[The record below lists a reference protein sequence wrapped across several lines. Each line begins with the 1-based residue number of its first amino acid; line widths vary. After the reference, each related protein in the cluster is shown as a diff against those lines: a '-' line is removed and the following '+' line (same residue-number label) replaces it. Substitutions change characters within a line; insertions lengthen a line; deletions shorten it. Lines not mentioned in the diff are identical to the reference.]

1 MMMKFCFVLS
11 VVLLMFSLSSCQK
24 NGVNSNQ
31 KDDGYRGIWYMNQ
44 PLESEYKYKYSG
56 GLGTYCAKHKPFAVY
71 SDKADKTFFCYGGTT
86 RDSNRQLI
94 HMVSYYDHKNE
105 TVPQPTILLDK
116 KTDDAHD
123 NPVISMDDE
132 GFIWIFSTSHGTSRP
147 SYIHRSKK
155 PYHIDD
161 FEIIDAT
168 RLEDGKEIPM
178 TNFSYLQA
186 WHLPQQGFVSF
197 FTKYGW
203 GSDRTIC
210 FMTSR
215 DGVKW
220 SAWQRLATIDKG
232 HYQIS
237 GVTRKKAASAFN
249 YHPEQGG
256 LNYRTN
262 LYYVETNNLGETW
275 SSADGQ
281 ELQLPLTETGNAA
294 LVRDYE
300 SEGLLV
306 YLKDI
311 RFDREGRPIILYITS
326 KGFEAGPGNGPRTWT
341 TAHWTGKRW
350 DIQAVTTS
358 DNNYDMGSLFIEKDG
373 TWRIIAPTETGPQPY
388 NPGGEMA
395 VWVSENNGKTW
406 TQQRQ
411 ITVNSK
417 RNHTYAR
424 AVANAHPGFYALWA
438 DGHGREPS
446 ESNLYFCNRAG
457 DVFALPR
464 RMSGPFEKPEL
475 IEPGTSMDLD

>member
-1 MMMKFCFVLS
+1 
-11 VVLLMFSLSSCQK
+11 MFSLSSCQK